1 MSSRILAALAGRSS
15 VVGLAVDD
23 RVNGITC
30 KLHPH
35 WQFDS
40 ASVVKVTILSALLR
54 KLQQEHRG
62 LTAAQRKLATAMITV
77 SDNDAAS
84 TLWAE
89 TGRPSLQHFLDL
101 AGMTET
107 VLGPGGY
114 WGLTLIT
121 AHDELTLL
129 KLLTSTNSVL
139 TTASRDY
146 VLGLM
151 ARVVSYER
159 WGVPAGAPT
168 DVTVHVKN
176 GWLPLPTHGWRINS
190 IGSFS
195 GPGKDYMI
203 VVLTDDNPTMAY
215 GVDTVAGR
223 RRGDQPCAE
232 PRRGLGHPRRHAER
246 LVGHSPTSRSR
257 RRSGRIVSITADT
270 RAAARAAFPDWVF
283 APNIGRA
290 PRHLRDREPRPST
303 PGGHVLAAMRRL
315 APWDG
320 RTLVDLGCGTGFWLT
335 GYARDAARVI
345 GIEPDPALRARAAAR
360 TRRPA
365 GGRGDAR
372 LGGAPAPRR
381 PLRGRGARQVRLLPR
396 ARQPTARRRAGHG
409 RRRRAGRGLAGAGPG
424 RQPDRRRQRLPV
436 GPVRRAARRGVQG
449 RRRSAPPTT
458 STRGGGSA
466 APPGTRSG
474 HGGALPAARISRPC

>member
-1 MSSRILAALAGRSS
+1 MAQNRAEGVTMGSGRVRGAGRLVTTASLVTTFGLLIALNGTAAGAQATQAALASRSTAAAAAPGICQSARHPVIAARMSSRILAALAGRSS

-30 KLHPH
+30 KLRPH

-54 KLQQEHRG
+54 KLQQEHRS

-77 SDNDAAS
+77 SDNNAAS

-107 VLGPGGY
+107 VLGPSGY

-129 KLLTSTNSVL
+129 QLLTSTNSVL

-176 GWLPLPTHGWRINS
+176 GWLPLPAHGWRINS

-215 GVDTVAGR
+215 GVGTVQAVAEVINHALNPGAASVIPAATPN
-223 RRGDQPCAE
+223 GSWGQPDE
-232 PRRGLGHPRRHAER
+232 Q
-246 LVGHSPTSRSR
+246 
-257 RRSGRIVSITADT
+257 I
-270 RAAARAAFPDWVF
+270 
-283 APNIGRA
+283 
-290 PRHLRDREPRPST
+290 
-303 PGGHVLAAMRRL
+303 PGG
-315 APWDG
+315 
-320 RTLVDLGCGTGFWLT
+320 
-335 GYARDAARVI
+335 
-345 GIEPDPALRARAAAR
+345 
-360 TRRPA
+360 
-365 GGRGDAR
+365 
-372 LGGAPAPRR
+372 
-381 PLRGRGARQVRLLPR
+381 
-396 ARQPTARRRAGHG
+396 
-409 RRRRAGRGLAGAGPG
+409 
-424 RQPDRRRQRLPV
+424 
-436 GPVRRAARRGVQG
+436 
-449 RRRSAPPTT
+449 S
-458 STRGGGSA
+458 GGS
-466 APPGTRSG
+466 
-474 HGGALPAARISRPC
+474 